1 MRLERPSE
9 ELSRSLRS
17 FAEQPVQ
24 VRVFP
29 MQAALSRLPL
39 ADLMSLMQYIV
50 TSTQAGYASGA
61 YPAPAHTLQ
70 SEGDSTYDGLVSRA
84 NPCGT
89 SHVMDKG
96 DQIFWGFVD
105 IRAGRS

>member
-1 MRLERPSE
+1 MRAFGVHSE
-9 ELSRSLRS
+9 ELSRSHQF
-17 FAEQPVQ
+17 FAEQPVH
-24 VRVFP
+24 VHVCP

-84 NPCGT
+84 DPLGSKSCDG
-89 SHVMDKG
+89 
-96 DQIFWGFVD
+96 Q
-105 IRAGRS
+105 RRSDLLWSC